1 MNTAGFPCRVYFEER
16 YSLMSKF
23 RLAHL
28 GLALAALG
36 FTAAAPV
43 VGLAP
48 VYAAETL
55 RAEIGKPLQQAQ
67 QQMKAGKNK
76 EALATLRQL
85 DGVGGKSPN
94 EQYLIERT
102 RAGAASAAGDY
113 DTAAK
118 AFEFLIGSGKL
129 SAAEKGQFSEGL
141 IGIYMRAGDLN
152 KANAAIERQLKERND
167 PKLRAY
173 LLQNYYKQGN
183 VAALESELR
192 TAEKNGRLSEDELGM
207 LANIQLKKNDKA
219 GYVNT
224 IEKLAASY
232 PKAQYWTDLLNRVQ
246 GKPGFASGRLSVDV
260 YRLKLANNLLKKPS
274 EFMEM
279 AQLVLQAKAPGEAVK
294 VIDKGYK
301 AGALGTGPEAERHK
315 RLKDLAD
322 KTLSEQLKNA
332 AATEADLA
340 KLNDNDGLAMLG
352 YGLVQAGQTDKGLKL
367 METAAKASNLKYPDD
382 VKLRLGEAYAAAGK
396 KQQAINTFKTVNGK
410 DGSADLA
417 RYFIMAI
424 NHPAQ

>member
-23 RLAHL
+23 RLAHF

-85 DGVGGKSPN
+85 DSVGGKSEN
-94 EQYLIERT
+94 EKYLIERT
-102 RAGAASAAGDY
+102 RAGAASSAGDY
-113 DTAAK
+113 DQAAK
-118 AFEFLIGSGKL
+118 SFEYLIGSGKL
-129 SAAEKGQFSEGL
+129 SASEKGQFQEGL
-141 IGIYMRAGDLN
+141 IGIYMRGGDLN
-152 KANAAIERQLKERND
+152 KANAAIERALKEKND

-173 LLQNYYKQGN
+173 LMQNYYKQGN
-183 VAALESELR
+183 VAALENELR
-192 TAEKNGRLSEDELGM
+192 NAEKNGRLSEDELGM
-207 LANIQLKKNDKA
+207 LANIQLKKNDKV

-224 IEKLAASY
+224 IEKLAANY

-246 GKPGFASGRLSVDV
+246 GKPGFAGRLQVDV

-279 AQLVLQAKAPGEAVK
+279 AQLVLQAKAPAEAVK

-301 AGALGTGPEAERHK
+301 AGALGTGAEAERHK

-322 KTLSEQLKNA
+322 KNLSEQTTS
-332 AATEADLA
+332 AATTEAELT
-340 KLNDNDGLAMLG
+340 KLNDNDGLVALG
-352 YGLVQAGQTDKGLKL
+352 YALVQAGQADKGLKL
-367 METAAKASNLKYPDD
+367 METASKASNLKYPEDA
-382 VKLRLGEAYAAAGK
+382 KLRLGEAYAVAGK
-396 KQQAINTFKTVNGK
+396 KQQAINTFKGVSGK
-410 DGSADLA
+410 DGTADLA

-424 NHPAQ
+424 NRPAT

>member
-1 MNTAGFPCRVYFEER
+1 
-16 YSLMSKF
+16 MSKF

-36 FTAAAPV
+36 FTAAVPV

-48 VYAAETL
+48 AYAAETL
-55 RAEIGKPLQQAQ
+55 RPEVGKPLQQAQ

-85 DGVGGKSPN
+85 DSVSGKTPN

-118 AFEFLIGSGKL
+118 SFENLIASGKL
-129 SAAEKGQFSEGL
+129 SASEKGQFSEGL
-141 IGIYMRAGDLN
+141 IGIYMRAGDLG
-152 KANAAIERQLKERND
+152 KANAAIERQLKERDD

-173 LLQNYYKQGN
+173 LMQNYYKQGN
-183 VAALESELR
+183 VAALENELR
-192 TAEKNGRLSEDELGM
+192 AAEKGGRLSEDQLGM
-207 LANIQLKKNDKA
+207 LANIQLKKNDKV

-224 IEKLAASY
+224 IEKLAANY

-246 GKPGFASGRLSVDV
+246 GKPGFASRLSVDV

-279 AQLVLQAKAPGEAVK
+279 AQLVLQAKAPAEAVK
-294 VIDKGYK
+294 IVDKGYK
-301 AGALGTGPEAERHK
+301 AGVLGTGPEAERHK

-322 KTLSEQLKNA
+322 KTLAEQNKNFA
-332 AATEADLA
+332 ANEADLT
-340 KLNDNDGLAMLG
+340 KLGDNDGLVALG
-352 YGLVQAGQTDKGLKL
+352 YSLVQAGQADKGLKM
-367 METAAKASNLKYPDD
+367 METAIKAGNLKYPEDA
-382 VKLRLGEAYAAAGK
+382 KLHLGEAYAVAGK
-396 KQQAINTFKTVNGK
+396 KQQAINTLKSVGGK
-410 DGSADLA
+410 DGAADLA

-424 NHPAQ
+424 NHPMS

>member
-1 MNTAGFPCRVYFEER
+1 
-16 YSLMSKF
+16 MSKF

-36 FTAAAPV
+36 FTAAAPI

-48 VYAAETL
+48 AYAAETV
-55 RAEIGKPLQQAQ
+55 RPEIGKPLQQAQ

-76 EALATLRQL
+76 EALATLREV
-85 DGVGGKSPN
+85 DKVGNKTAN
-94 EQYLIERT
+94 EQYLIDRT

-118 AFEFLIGSGKL
+118 AFEALIASGKL
-129 SAAEKGQFSEGL
+129 SATEKAQFSEGL

-152 KANAAIERQLKERND
+152 KANAAIERQLKDKND

-173 LLQNYYKQGN
+173 LMQNYYKQGN
-183 VAALESELR
+183 VAALENELR
-192 TAEKNGRLSEDELGM
+192 NAEKSGRLSEDELGM

-224 IEKLAASY
+224 IEKLAANY

-246 GKPGFASGRLSVDV
+246 GKPGFASRLQTDV

-274 EFMEM
+274 EYMEM
-279 AQLVLQAKAPGEAVK
+279 AQLVLQAKAPAEAVK

-301 AGALGTGPEAERHK
+301 AGALGTGADAERHK

-322 KTLSEQLKNA
+322 KSLGEQTKNA
-332 AATEADLA
+332 AALEAELTKA
-340 KLNDNDGLAMLG
+340 NDNDGLASLG
-352 YGLVQAGQTDKGLKL
+352 YALVQAGQTDKGLKL
-367 METAAKASNLKYPDD
+367 METAVKATNLKYPDD
-382 VKLRLGEAYAAAGK
+382 AKLHLGEAYAAAGK
-396 KQQAINTFKTVNGK
+396 KQQAINTLKGVGGK
-410 DGSADLA
+410 EGTADLA

-424 NHPAQ
+424 NHPAS